1 MPNRNLYML
10 ALLLAVGLMIPH
22 ASESRVFPGD
32 EWITKSAPDLNID
45 QGKVDRLFDLSFE
58 DDATQAV
65 VLIKDGYLIGERY
78 AEGFNA
84 DSFGTSWSM
93 AKSFYAS
100 LIGIS
105 IDVTWFRFQKLT
117 LV

>member
-1 MPNRNLYML
+1 MPNRNLYIL

-58 DDATQAV
+58 DDATQGV
-65 VLIKDGYLIGERY
+65 VLIKDGYLICLLY
-78 AEGFNA
+78 
-84 DSFGTSWSM
+84 TSPSPRDGLLSRM
-93 AKSFYAS
+93 PSSA
-100 LIGIS
+100 
-105 IDVTWFRFQKLT
+105 
-117 LV
+117 